1 LREKNQSACSAGVLH
16 LPHHIRLVFSD
27 AIFAGAHSRTRLVC
41 SLAQSL
47 TGPARSEQSEF
58 SFELA
63 ASGGFKKVTER
74 RAHKIF
80 SVLVNRAGG
89 GGGGVVSN
97 KRNGSTTLL
106 FIRGARA
113 ASSGCMQE
121 RDPAAYTAMRTHLC
135 KYTGRRWRR
144 RERIYN
150 SDAAK
155 HSKIAI
161 RPAQHLKNVSPPRR
175 ALSTMLFA

>member
-1 LREKNQSACSAGVLH
+1 VHAAPECSISLITSELYLAMQY
-16 LPHHIRLVFSD
+16 LPVHTHAL
-27 AIFAGAHSRTRLVC
+27 TRL
-41 SLAQSL
+41 LARSV
-47 TGPARSEQSEF
+47 THRSRPARSEF
-58 SFELA
+58 SFELAA

-80 SVLVNRAGG
+80 SALVNRAG

-113 ASSGCMQE
+113 SAASSGCMQE
-121 RDPAAYTAMRTHLC
+121 RPRPGAYTAMRAHT
-135 KYTGRRWRR
+135 YVNTWGGGG